1 MIMSEGAAAH
11 RVDRGMPRGIE
22 LVIGPDDRVGV
33 VLGLGA
39 IVVRSGRPESEG
51 RGVADGGAVV
61 GRRRIVLAR
70 RHRGRHEKEQ
80 QGCGFHG
87 FVLMFALLRR
97 SRQWP
102 WALPNWPQQFRYN
115 GGMWTTAV
123 ILAGIPMVS

>member
-87 FVLMFALLRR
+87 FVLMFALLWR
-97 SRQWP
+97 SPPWP
-102 WALPNWPQQFRYN
+102 ARLPKLPPPLSFSCRYA
-115 GGMWTTAV
+115 THARD
-123 ILAGIPMVS
+123 P